1 MSAFRMLMSDSQLL
15 LYWKAG
21 QGFFQRTYSWVTL
34 ILPSMILAPAY
45 FRGEVELGAISQI
58 FSAFNSVKQ
67 VLMFVANNFGL
78 LPNLQAKAQRLD
90 ALHDSLERVAST
102 QGM

>member
-1 MSAFRMLMSDSQLL
+1 MSAFRMLVRDSRLL
-15 LYWKAG
+15 LYWKVG

-45 FRGEVELGAISQI
+45 FRGEVELGDFSQI

-67 VLMFVANNFGL
+67 VLMFVANNFGVL
-78 LPNLQAKAQRLD
+78 ANLQAKVQRLD
-90 ALHDSLERVAST
+90 ALQDSLVRAT
-102 QGM
+102 AP